1 MYRRIRRPGAT
12 VFLTINLVERTG
24 DLLTRNI
31 DLLRDVAR
39 RTLADKPFS
48 IDAWVVL
55 PDHMHCIWTLPEGD
69 TDYSNRVGMLKAR
82 FSRELR
88 SSP

>member
-1 MYRRIRRPGAT
+1 
-12 VFLTINLVERTG
+12 
-24 DLLTRNI
+24 
-31 DLLRDVAR
+31 VAR